1 MSSILVAY
9 FSPTGA
15 TARLAHGL
23 AGVLG
28 ADLYEI
34 KARPPY
40 SVGDLNWQDKRSR
53 SSLEMANPES
63 RPEIAGGCA
72 NMAAYKTVFVGFPIW
87 WHQAPRIIETFL
99 EQYNFAGKSLVPFAT
114 SGGSP
119 LGDTENILEKICP
132 AANWLPGRRLN
143 AVASEADLRAWTES
157 LGIQFA

>member
-15 TARLAHGL
+15 TARLAHKL
-23 AGVLG
+23 AGVMG

-34 KARPPY
+34 KAREPY
-40 SVGDLNWQDKRSR
+40 SVGDLNWQDKKSR
-53 SSLEMANPES
+53 STLEMADPKS
-63 RPEIAGGCA
+63 RPEIAGVCS
-72 NMAAYKTVFVGFPIW
+72 NMGAYKTVFIGFPIW

-99 EQYNFAGKSLVPFAT
+99 EQYDFSGKSLVPFAT

-119 LGDTENILEKICP
+119 LGDTENILKKICP
-132 AANWLPGRRLN
+132 GAHWLPGERLS
-143 AVASEADLRAWTES
+143 AVASGEDLRSWAES